1 MLEVVWD
8 SFQRLTFTEAIQK
21 PIYWYAILLL
31 FFLLLCLLTLRKLRK
46 ELIEVFAD
54 EVGNVQITPNALHEL
69 VKKSSDE
76 INGVFCPS
84 TEIKRKGKIF
94 RLNIKIRIKKDCDIK
109 VTRKNLQ
116 NKIESTMVENLGFTN
131 FQGLDIIIKG
141 FHDKE

>member
-31 FFLLLCLLTLRKLRK
+31 FFLLLCLFTLRKLRK

-109 VTRKNLQ
+109 ETRKNLQ

-141 FHDKE
+141 FRDKE

>member
-1 MLEVVWD
+1 MLELNWD
-8 SFQRLTFTEAIQK
+8 SFQRLTFTEAIQT
-21 PIYWYAILLL
+21 PIYWYGLLLLL
-31 FFLLLCLLTLRKLRK
+31 FLCLCFYILRKLRK

-76 INGVFCPS
+76 IEGLFCPS
-84 TEIKRKGKIF
+84 TEIKKKGNTF

-109 VTRKNLQ
+109 EVRKSLKI
-116 NKIESTMVENLGFTN
+116 KIESTMVENLGFTN

-141 FHDKE
+141 FQDK

>member
-1 MLEVVWD
+1 
-8 SFQRLTFTEAIQK
+8 
-21 PIYWYAILLL
+21 
-31 FFLLLCLLTLRKLRK
+31 LCFYILRKLRK

-76 INGVFCPS
+76 IEGLFCPS
-84 TEIKRKGKIF
+84 TEIKKKGNTF

-109 VTRKNLQ
+109 EVRKSLK

-141 FHDKE
+141 FQDK